1 MERLRI
7 PVFYDFAS
15 TLCYVA
21 HRVMERMAGDLDD
34 LALELDWRPIDLTVI
49 TGWRRGA
56 GVDGPRR
63 DNAIGVARSLGVD
76 VRMPTTWLDSRPANA
91 VALALAG
98 TTSEPAWRER
108 VYSAIYSEGRSLD
121 DPELLP
127 SLARDLGLDLP
138 RLSGEAQLDALDQIT
153 LDAHAIEVTGVPTF
167 LLDRYPFG
175 GIQEEATMRSLLGRW
190 AAKQRGQ
197 TVAGPSSEQ

>member
-1 MERLRI
+1 L
-7 PVFYDFAS
+7 YDFAS
-15 TLCYVA
+15 TICYVA

-34 LALELDWRPIDLTVI
+34 LALELDWRPIDLTII

-63 DNAIGVARSLGVD
+63 DNAIGVASGLGVE
-76 VRMPTTWLDSRPANA
+76 VRMPTTWLDSRRANA

-108 VYSAIYSEGRSLD
+108 VYSAVYSEGRSLD

-138 RLSGEAQLDALDQIT
+138 RLSGQAQLDALDQIT
-153 LDAHAIEVTGVPTF
+153 LDAHAAEVTGVPTF
-167 LLDRYPFG
+167 LLDQYPFG

-190 AAKQRGQ
+190 AEKKRRQ
-197 TVAGPSSEQ
+197 TDARRTSVAGPTSQQ